1 MAPAR
6 ESVCNFLLMVLN
18 IVCVVGLV
26 GVLKLL
32 FSLGFHYSCALVTLH
47 FFSCGVVAKLYH
59 LCWPPTTTPQ
69 VTLEN
74 VLTIAV
80 LKVAS
85 VSFHNLSLLFNTMTL
100 FEVLSFLTIPVM
112 CTVEYLRQGKVYSL
126 RTYCAL
132 TTILLGSAV
141 ATVTEVDFAWLGLLN
156 GLLCTFSTALY
167 QLYNSQLQAGQH
179 VDALQ
184 LLMYEAPFT
193 SSAALITAF
202 AFGELQGLL
211 SYTFTSYV
219 ALLILLSIVL
229 AIGVNISAYLILGKT
244 SAVTYQVV
252 GHMKTFCVLC
262 LGYAVFR
269 SPFTMAN
276 VLGTGLAVVGVV
288 AYSHAKLSAPP
299 ARPSQELLPSAGPGG
314 PDELIESSRLAGGVR
329 SDKAYV

>member
-1 MAPAR
+1 MVAR

-18 IVCVVGLV
+18 IICVVGLV

-32 FSLGFHYSCALVTLH
+32 FSSGFHYSCTLVTLH
-47 FFSCGVVAKLYH
+47 FFSCGVVSKLYH
-59 LCWPPTTTPQ
+59 ICWPPTTTHQ

-74 VLTIAV
+74 ILTIAI

-112 CTVEYLRQGKVYSL
+112 CSVEYLRLGKVYSL

-132 TTILLGSAV
+132 STILLGSAV
-141 ATVTEVDFAWLGLLN
+141 ATVTEVDFSWVGLLN

-167 QLYNSQLQAGQH
+167 QLYNSQLQAAH
-179 VDALQ
+179 NVDALQ

-193 SSAALITAF
+193 TSAALITSF
-202 AFGELQGLL
+202 TFGELQGLL
-211 SYTFTSYV
+211 NHQVTGYLI
-219 ALLILLSIVL
+219 LLILLSIVL

-262 LGYAVFR
+262 LGYVVFH
-269 SPFTMAN
+269 SPFTLAN
-276 VLGTGLAVVGVV
+276 ALGTGLSVIGVV
-288 AYSHAKLSAPP
+288 AYSHAKLSAAAPSRQEMQP
-299 ARPSQELLPSAGPGG
+299 AGLGG
-314 PDELIESSRLAGGVR
+314 ADELTEFGRHANGLRL
-329 SDKAYV
+329 DKGRP